1 MATAQKAKKQTY
13 ESYLSYLPK
22 QRHHRWALF
31 SGIFLIAGIIA
42 AQLALPYG
50 RGLPLATING
60 VNKAFATHDE
70 LAKALTDLFGTSK
83 LTLKVG
89 NDKSVTYPLSSAG
102 AVPNTEDMIK
112 TLTDYPVWQRLIPGS
127 LLWQQ
132 THVTEAS
139 VYYDKVPLEAFAKA
153 RSKELTFPPQNAR
166 LAIKAGKLVATP
178 EIIGSDV
185 TAAVLEKTISSAH
198 MSLGKTTT
206 IVVPST
212 RTPAQRTMLDLAKV
226 RAQAEAVIGRKVTIT
241 ADTKDFSPDS
251 TTIASWLL
259 LTTDASGN
267 VTLTIDTSKVKQ
279 YLATVNAKVGTKA
292 GQTNINLVDG
302 QEASRTTGASGR
314 AINSDELA
322 KQLAS
327 QLLINNAVHLT
338 ARFVAVAPSV
348 IYDHKY
354 TTTQAGLQAYI
365 SDVSAAQNMH
375 IVVQQLSG
383 EKWYAAARE
392 HESIPS
398 GSTYKLF
405 VAMVLFDRI
414 NKGQIHWNDPML
426 DTDVAGCFDRMTV
439 ASTNPCAESWIA
451 QFGRQYIN
459 NFIYARGFSTG
470 TTFLAPDATHTTAAD
485 LNKYMIGLN
494 NGTLVSGANRDRL
507 LNNLSR
513 HPYKYGIATGSV
525 VASDKVYDKVG
536 FLWDYIHDTA
546 IVTHPRGTYILT
558 IMTKGQ
564 SYAAIAN
571 VTREIERIMY
581 P

>member
-1 MATAQKAKKQTY
+1 MATARKAKKQTY
-13 ESYLSYLPK
+13 ESYLSYLPR

-31 SGIFLIAGIIA
+31 LVIFLVAGIIA

-60 VNKAFATHDE
+60 ENKAFATHDE
-70 LAKALTDLFGTSK
+70 LAKALTELFSTSK

-89 NDKSVTYPLSSAG
+89 NDRSVTYPLSSAG

-127 LLWQQ
+127 ILWQQ
-132 THVTEAS
+132 AQVTEAS

-153 RSKELTFPPQNAR
+153 RSKELTFSPQNAR

-178 EIIGSDV
+178 EVIGSDV
-185 TAAVLEKTISSAH
+185 TATVLEKTISSAH

-206 IVVPST
+206 IAVPST

-241 ADTKDFSPDS
+241 ADAKDFSPNS
-251 TTIASWLL
+251 ATIASWLL

-267 VTLTIDTSKVKQ
+267 VTLTIDASKVKQ
-279 YLATVNAKVGTKA
+279 YLATVNSKVGTKA

-314 AINSDELA
+314 AINSSELA

-327 QLLINNAVHLT
+327 QLLTSSTVHLT
-338 ARFVAVAPSV
+338 ASFVAVAPSV

-365 SDVSAAQNMH
+365 SDVSASQNMH
-375 IVVQQLSG
+375 IVVQQLTG

-513 HPYKYGIATGSV
+513 HPYKYGIATGSI

-546 IVTHPRGTYILT
+546 IVTHPKGTYILT